1 MDHAHHGV
9 MEKQQKAN
17 GRLRIEPWGIV
28 LALTWSVLVL
38 ISYFWNA
45 HQTRSLLVDQV
56 RTELRANF
64 FKDLTFRQWA
74 THHGGVYVPI
84 TNTQHPDPYVA
95 FLPERDIVTPSGRK
109 LTLINP
115 ALMVRQFNELAREKY
130 GAEGHISGIKP
141 LNPIN
146 APDAW
151 ERTAYTQLQQGAEEV
166 TGVSDIKG
174 ASYLRLIRPMMMGQ
188 ECLLCHAQQGFKAG
202 DFSGGVSVSVALAP
216 IEQLFNEKNSVL
228 IGAHFILWLFGLTG
242 IILGKTLLARRVA
255 EREQAHAALAE
266 NEQRTRAIVA
276 SSLDAIIT
284 IDAEGHITGWNEQAE
299 LTFGWAAHEVI
310 GVPITETII
319 PERYRHAHQQGVANA
334 LGNSC
339 GMMLNR
345 RVEISAVRRDGAEI
359 PVELSIVTTIIGGS
373 PAFCAFLRDI
383 SSRKEVQQKMERDFV
398 MQRTVARVLEITM
411 QEASFTERLTQ
422 ILKETLSV
430 PWLQLQAKGSVFVVG
445 EDGQSLEMVAHHGM
459 SDETMSRCAV
469 VQFGDC
475 LCGKV
480 ALRQEIIH
488 KPCIDH
494 DHDHRS
500 PAMTEHGHYCLPIM
514 SGERL
519 LGVFNLYI
527 VPHHPRSEDEL
538 QLLTAVS
545 HAIGAMIQ
553 HHEAEQRLRY
563 NAYHDMLTGLPNRP
577 LFNDRLMHCMARH
590 SRHADYLFA
599 VLFLDL
605 DRFKVI
611 NDSLGHAV
619 GDRLLVEVAK
629 RLRVFSR
636 PEDTVARLGGDEFTL
651 LLDGI
656 RSPDDASRIA
666 ARIHDELRVPYQLD
680 GNEVFAPCS
689 IGIAIGEKNYREAAE
704 VMRDADT
711 AMYHAKQ
718 QGGARS
724 VVFGKKMHD
733 RAIERLKT
741 EADLRRALED
751 GELRVHYQPI
761 FSAISG
767 RIEGFEA
774 LVRWPADSER
784 MISPAEFIPIA
795 EETGII
801 LELGLWVLREACRQV
816 GIWQR
821 TLPDCAHLHV
831 SVNLSGRQL
840 MQGDLPDSIDNVLEG
855 LDFNPASLRLEI
867 TESVLMANAEV
878 SSKLITQLRQRGI
891 HFYIDDFG
899 TGYSSLS
906 YLHRF
911 PFDALKIDRSFV
923 AKLGSGE
930 EHVKLVE
937 TIVAIAQNFGMKV
950 IAEGVEL
957 PAQRDKLRHL
967 GCEFLQGYLL
977 AHPLPASE
985 VEALLRQQLPLETV

>member
-1 MDHAHHGV
+1 MDTYI
-9 MEKQQKAN
+9 KAN
-17 GRLRIEPWGIV
+17 GRLRIGLWGIA

-38 ISYFWNA
+38 ISYFRNA
-45 HQTRSLLVDQV
+45 HQTRSLLLDQV

-74 THHGGVYVPI
+74 THHGGVYVPV
-84 TNTQHPDPYVA
+84 TATQQPDPYIE

-115 ALMVRQFNELAREKY
+115 ALMVRQFNDLAREKY

-151 ERTAYTQLQQGAEEV
+151 ERAAYAQLQQGAEEV

-174 ASYLRLIRPMMMGQ
+174 ASYLRLIRPMVMGQ

-216 IEQLFNEKNSVL
+216 IEQLFHEKNSVL
-228 IGAHFILWLFGLTG
+228 IGAHFTFWLLGLAGIL
-242 IILGKTLLARRVA
+242 LGKSLLAQRVR
-255 EREQAHAALAE
+255 EREQAYAALAE
-266 NEQRTRAIVA
+266 NEQRTRAIVS

-284 IDAEGHITGWNEQAE
+284 IDAEGRITNWNEQAE
-299 LTFGWAAHEVI
+299 LTFGWASHEVM

-319 PERYRHAHQQGVANA
+319 PERHRHAHLQGVANA
-334 LGNSC
+334 MGNGC
-339 GMMLNR
+339 GVMLNR
-345 RVEISAVRRDGAEI
+345 RVEIAAVRRDGTEI
-359 PVELSIVTTIIGGS
+359 PVELSIVTTAIDGK
-373 PAFCAFLRDI
+373 PVFCAFLRDI

-411 QEASFTERLTQ
+411 QEASFTERLTL

-430 PWLQLQAKGSVFVVG
+430 PWLRLQAKGSVFVIG
-445 EDGQSLEMVAHHGM
+445 KDGQSLEMVAHHGM
-459 SDETMSRCAV
+459 SDETLSRCAV

-480 ALRQEIIH
+480 AMRQEIIH
-488 KPCIDH
+488 KSSIDH
-494 DHDHRS
+494 DHDHHF
-500 PAMTEHGHYCLPIM
+500 PHMQQHGHYCLPIM

-527 VPHHPRSEDEL
+527 DPDHPRSEDEV

-553 HHEAEQRLRY
+553 HHEAEQKLRH
-563 NAYHDMLTGLPNRP
+563 NAYHDELTGLPNRT
-577 LFNDRLMHCMARH
+577 LFNDRLMQCIARH
-590 SRHADYLFA
+590 SRRTDYLFA

-629 RLRVFSR
+629 RLQAISR

-651 LLDGI
+651 LLEGI
-656 RSPDDASRIA
+656 HSPDDASRIA
-666 ARIHDELRVPYQLD
+666 ARIHDELRAPYHLD

-689 IGIAIGEKNYREAAE
+689 IGIAIGERHYHQAAE

-724 VVFGKKMHD
+724 VVFGKKMHA

-751 GELRVHYQPI
+751 GDLRVHYQPI
-761 FSAISG
+761 FSASSG
-767 RIEGFEA
+767 RVVGFEA

-801 LELGLWVLREACRQV
+801 IELGLWVLREACRQV

-821 TLPDCAHLHV
+821 TLPDCENLHV
-831 SVNLSGRQL
+831 SVNLSSRQL
-840 MQGDLPDSIDNVLEG
+840 MQGDLVSCIDYVLEG

-867 TESVLMANAEV
+867 TESVLMANAET
-878 SSKLITQLRQRGI
+878 SSKLISQLRQRGI
-891 HFYIDDFG
+891 RFYIDDFG